1 MDHVTGIM
9 VAQVFVIVTKTTEG
23 KRINVDI
30 AAKSL
35 MVVVTGKFHQVG
47 ILR

>member
-1 MDHVTGIM
+1 MVRLDHVTGIM
-9 VAQVFVIVTKTTEG
+9 LARVFVIVTKTTEG

-35 MVVVTGKFHQVG
+35 MVNVTGNCH
-47 ILR
+47 

>member
-1 MDHVTGIM
+1 MVRLDHVTGIM
-9 VAQVFVIVTKTTEG
+9 VAQIFVIVTTTTEG

-35 MVVVTGKFHQVG
+35 MVDVTGKFQ
-47 ILR
+47 